1 MMSYDGGVVLTFCRL
16 SHTRLAGVDAGIL
29 ALMAEQ

>member
-1 MMSYDGGVVLTFCRL
+1 MSHEDGVVLTFCRL
-16 SHTRLAGVDAGIL
+16 TYTRLADVDAGIL